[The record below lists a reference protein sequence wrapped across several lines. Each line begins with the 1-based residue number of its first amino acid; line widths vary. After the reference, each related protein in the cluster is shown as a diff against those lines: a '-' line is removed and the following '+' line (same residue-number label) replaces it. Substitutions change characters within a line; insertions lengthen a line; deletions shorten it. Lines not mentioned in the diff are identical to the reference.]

1 MRLLNITVSFIA
13 ATTMLLAE
21 TAQERLRDAS
31 AVFTE
36 VMSTPEKGI
45 PQDLLGKA
53 NCIVI
58 IPGMKSGAIGI
69 GGKYGRGYA
78 VCRNGSGN
86 GWGAPA
92 AVRVEGGSFGFQL
105 GGSSTD
111 LVMLVMNQN
120 GMQNLLKSKFTLGGN
135 ASVAA
140 GPVGRDA
147 SANTDATL
155 GAEILSYSRS
165 KGLFAGVSLQ
175 GATLRN
181 DDEGNQEIYGKN
193 LTTKEILTTNVA
205 PPPEAQP
212 LLSALNQY
220 SRVEGR
226 SRAND
231 RDK

>member
-78 VCRNGSGN
+78 VCRNGSGS

-92 AVRVEGGSFGFQL
+92 AMRVEGGSFGFQL
-105 GGSSTD
+105 GGTSTD

-147 SANTDATL
+147 AANTDATL

-181 DDEGNQEIYGKN
+181 DDEGNQELYGKN

-220 SRVEGR
+220 SRTEGR
-226 SRAND
+226 SREND